1 MADDDVDDN
10 VDDYNDNDDAKVCKV
25 YDSEDFFTVFVQLLL
40 AFFALMSLWIK
51 RQRETPRRKFR
62 TWFLDCSKQGVGA
75 CYAHVLN
82 MVRTNRIRFKSSSFF
97 NPLRQFRNRS
107 RNQYS

>member
-1 MADDDVDDN
+1 MADDN
-10 VDDYNDNDDAKVCKV
+10 VDDYSDYQDDNAKVCKV

-40 AFFALMSLWIK
+40 AFFGLTSLWCK
-51 RQRETPRRKFR
+51 RQRERPRRKFR

-82 MVRTNRIRFKSSSFF
+82 MVRTNRIRFRPSFF
-97 NPLRQFRNRS
+97 
-107 RNQYS
+107 